1 MAKRL
6 REKAAARKENAD
18 KRPHAVAKY
27 IRISPDKVR
36 IVLDIVRGRTYN
48 EAVAILKNTPKAAS
62 EPVLKVL
69 ESAAANAEN
78 NLNMSFFLPQPLT
91 KLEFDGSNYTGSYIE
106 VDCEIFDVASGAR
119 IWPTASTPPSQ
130 LVDESPAG
138 RLIFPMTSSAVSDWK
153 IGHAYIYNIKIDNT
167 TVIQPIDFNLTVDD
181 FSLEN

>member
-78 NLNMSFFLPQPLT
+78 NLNMNKIDLYVAYCFANAGPILKRIMP
-91 KLEFDGSNYTGSYIE
+91 KAKGS
-106 VDCEIFDVASGAR
+106 
-119 IWPTASTPPSQ
+119 
-130 LVDESPAG
+130 AG
-138 RLIFPMTSSAVSDWK
+138 RINKRTSH
-153 IGHAYIYNIKIDNT
+153 I
-167 TVIQPIDFNLTVDD
+167 TVIMD
-181 FSLEN
+181 EAK

>member
-6 REKAAARKENAD
+6 REKAAARKENVD

-78 NLNMSFFLPQPLT
+78 NLNMNKSDLYVAECFANAGPILKRIMP
-91 KLEFDGSNYTGSYIE
+91 KAKGS
-106 VDCEIFDVASGAR
+106 
-119 IWPTASTPPSQ
+119 
-130 LVDESPAG
+130 AG
-138 RLIFPMTSSAVSDWK
+138 RINKRTSH
-153 IGHAYIYNIKIDNT
+153 I
-167 TVIQPIDFNLTVDD
+167 TVIMD
-181 FSLEN
+181 EAK